1 MGNDPR
7 IMLLIDQLGP
17 EGYGI
22 LLMLDKTAQQHPE
35 SCRVEL
41 IPALAREYNTT
52 AAKIETVIR
61 QYGFFDISEDG
72 RFSLRPDVPWKRK
85 KRSKP
90 KSLPAGGTA
99 LALAEHTGPPFITL
113 TLNDKTEYPIYPQQV
128 REWAELYP
136 AVNIAQE
143 LRNMKGWCV
152 ANPSKRKTAGGILRF
167 ITFWLAREQNKG
179 GSRGPANKVVSGSSA
194 APTYDLEAYEHMSLA
209 ALPGS
214 GKGGAG

>member
-22 LLMLDKTAQQHPE
+22 LLMLDDTAQQHPE
-35 SCRVEL
+35 SCRLEL

-61 QYGFFDISEDG
+61 QYGFFDIAGDG
-72 RFSLRPDVPWKRK
+72 RFSLRSDMPWRRK

-90 KSLPAGGTA
+90 KLPAGGA
-99 LALAEHTGPPFITL
+99 VSVLAEYTGPPFIYL
-113 TLNDKTEYPIYPQQV
+113 TLNDKSEYPVYPEQV
-128 REWAELYP
+128 REWAALYP
-136 AVNIAQE
+136 AVNVEQE
-143 LRNMKGWCV
+143 LRNMKGWCT
-152 ANPSKRKTAGGILRF
+152 ANPSKRKTGSGILRF
-167 ITFWLAREQNKG
+167 ITSWLAKEQNKG

-194 APTYDLEAYEHMSLA
+194 APTYDLEAYEHMSFA

-214 GKGGAG
+214 GKETL

>member
-22 LLMLDKTAQQHPE
+22 LLLLDDTAQQHAE
-35 SCRVEL
+35 NCRFEL

-61 QYGFFDISEDG
+61 QYGFFDIAEDG
-72 RFSLRPDVPWKRK
+72 RFSIRPDVPWKRK

-90 KSLPAGGTA
+90 KLPAGGA
-99 LALAEHTGPPFITL
+99 AQALAEHTGPPMICL
-113 TLNDKTEYPIYPQQV
+113 LLNDKPEYPVYPDQV
-128 REWAELYP
+128 REWAALYP
-136 AVNIAQE
+136 AVNVQQE
-143 LRNMKGWCV
+143 LRNMVGWCK

-167 ITFWLAREQNKG
+167 ITSWLAREQNKG
-179 GSRGPANKVVSGSSA
+179 GSRVPSNKIVSGSSA
-194 APTYDLEAYEHMSLA
+194 VPTYDLEAYEHMSFA
-209 ALPGS
+209 ALTGS
-214 GKGGAG
+214 GKGGAQ

>member
-22 LLMLDKTAQQHPE
+22 LLLLDDTAQQHPE
-35 SCRVEL
+35 NCRVEL

-61 QYGFFDISEDG
+61 QYGFFDIAEDG
-72 RFSLRPDVPWKRK
+72 RFSIRPDVPLKRK

-90 KSLPAGGTA
+90 KLPAGGA
-99 LALAEHTGPPFITL
+99 AQALAEHTGPPMICL
-113 TLNDKTEYPIYPQQV
+113 LLNDKTEYPVYPDQV
-128 REWAELYP
+128 REWAALYP
-136 AVNIAQE
+136 AVNVEQE
-143 LRNMKGWCV
+143 LRNMVGWCK

-167 ITFWLAREQNKG
+167 ITSWLAREQNKG
-179 GSRGPANKVVSGSSA
+179 GSRVPSNKIVSGSSA
-194 APTYDLEAYEHMSLA
+194 APTYDLEAYEHMSFAASLA
-209 ALPGS
+209 GS
-214 GKGGAG
+214 GKGGAQ

>member
-22 LLMLDKTAQQHPE
+22 LLLLDDTAQQHSE
-35 SCRVEL
+35 NCRFEL

-72 RFSLRPDVPWKRK
+72 CFTLRPDVPWKRK

-90 KSLPAGGTA
+90 KLPAGGA
-99 LALAEHTGPPFITL
+99 AQALAEHTGPPFICL
-113 TLNDKTEYPIYPQQV
+113 LLNDKTEYPVYPDQV
-128 REWAELYP
+128 REWAALYP
-136 AVNIAQE
+136 AVNVQQE
-143 LRNMKGWCV
+143 LRNMVGWCK

-167 ITFWLAREQNKG
+167 ITSWLAREQNKG
-179 GSRGPANKVVSGSSA
+179 GSRGSANKAVSGSSA
-194 APTYDLEAYEHMSLA
+194 APTYDLEAYERMSIA
-209 ALPGS
+209 AVPGS
-214 GKGGAG
+214 GKGGAR

>member
-22 LLMLDKTAQQHPE
+22 LLLLDDTAQQHSE
-35 SCRVEL
+35 NCRFEL

-72 RFSLRPDVPWKRK
+72 CFTLRPDVPWKRK

-90 KSLPAGGTA
+90 KLPAGGA
-99 LALAEHTGPPFITL
+99 AQALAEHTGPPMICL
-113 TLNDKTEYPIYPQQV
+113 LLNDKTEYPVYPDQV
-128 REWAELYP
+128 REWAALYP
-136 AVNIAQE
+136 AVNVQQE
-143 LRNMKGWCV
+143 LRNMVGWCK

-167 ITFWLAREQNKG
+167 ITSWLAREQNKG
-179 GSRGPANKVVSGSSA
+179 GSRGSANKAVSGSSA
-194 APTYDLEAYEHMSLA
+194 APTYDLEAYERMSIA
-209 ALPGS
+209 AVPGS
-214 GKGGAG
+214 GKGGAR

>member
-22 LLMLDKTAQQHPE
+22 LLLLDDTAQQHAE
-35 SCRVEL
+35 NCRFEL

-61 QYGFFDISEDG
+61 QYGFFDIAEDG
-72 RFSLRPDVPWKRK
+72 RFSIRPDVPWKRK

-90 KSLPAGGTA
+90 KLPASGA
-99 LALAEHTGPPFITL
+99 AQALAEHTGPPMICL
-113 TLNDKTEYPIYPQQV
+113 LLNDKTEYPVYPDQV
-128 REWAELYP
+128 REWAALYP
-136 AVNIAQE
+136 AVNVQQE
-143 LRNMKGWCV
+143 LRNMVGWCK

-167 ITFWLAREQNKG
+167 ITSWLAREQNKG
-179 GSRGPANKVVSGSSA
+179 GSRVPSNKIVSGSSA
-194 APTYDLEAYEHMSLA
+194 APTYDLEAYERMSIA
-209 ALPGS
+209 AVPGS
-214 GKGGAG
+214 GKGGAR

>member
-22 LLMLDKTAQQHPE
+22 LLLLDDTAQQHAE
-35 SCRVEL
+35 NCRFEL

-61 QYGFFDISEDG
+61 QYGFFDIAEDG
-72 RFSLRPDVPWKRK
+72 RFSIRPDVPWKRK

-90 KSLPAGGTA
+90 KLPAGGA
-99 LALAEHTGPPFITL
+99 AQALAEHTGPPMICL
-113 TLNDKTEYPIYPQQV
+113 LLNDKTEYPVYPDQV
-128 REWAELYP
+128 REWAALYP
-136 AVNIAQE
+136 AVNVQQE
-143 LRNMKGWCV
+143 LRNMVGWCK

-167 ITFWLAREQNKG
+167 ITSWLAREQNKG
-179 GSRGPANKVVSGSSA
+179 GSRVPSNKIVSGSSA
-194 APTYDLEAYEHMSLA
+194 APTYDLEAYERMSIA
-209 ALPGS
+209 AVPGS
-214 GKGGAG
+214 GKGGAR

>member
-22 LLMLDKTAQQHPE
+22 LLLLDDTAQQHPE
-35 SCRVEL
+35 NCRVEL

-72 RFSLRPDVPWKRK
+72 CFSLRSDVPWRK

-90 KSLPAGGTA
+90 KLTGSRAA
-99 LALAEHTGPPFITL
+99 QALAEHTGPPFICL
-113 TLNDKTEYPIYPQQV
+113 PLNDKTEYPVYPDQV
-128 REWAELYP
+128 REWAALYP
-136 AVNIAQE
+136 AVNVEQE
-143 LRNMKGWCV
+143 LRNMVGWCK
-152 ANPSKRKTAGGILRF
+152 ANPSKRKTASGILRF
-167 ITFWLAREQNKG
+167 ITTWLAREQNKG
-179 GSRGPANKVVSGSSA
+179 GSRVPANKIVSGSSA
-194 APTYDLEAYEHMSLA
+194 APTYDLEAYEHMSFA
-209 ALPGS
+209 ASLPGS

>member
-22 LLMLDKTAQQHPE
+22 LLLLDDTAQQHPE
-35 SCRVEL
+35 NCRVEL

-52 AAKIETVIR
+52 TAKIETVIR
-61 QYGFFDISEDG
+61 QYGFFDIAEDG
-72 RFSLRPDVPWKRK
+72 CYSLRPDVPWKRK

-90 KSLPAGGTA
+90 KLPAGGSA
-99 LALAEHTGPPFITL
+99 QALAEHTGPPMICL
-113 TLNDKTEYPIYPQQV
+113 PLNDKTEYPIYPDQV
-128 REWAELYP
+128 REWAALYP
-136 AVNIAQE
+136 AVNIEQE
-143 LRNMKGWCV
+143 LRNMLGWCK
-152 ANPSKRKTAGGILRF
+152 ANPSKRKTASGILRF
-167 ITFWLAREQNKG
+167 ITSWLAREQNKG

-209 ALPGS
+209 ALPRS
-214 GKGGAG
+214 GKGGAR

>member
-22 LLMLDKTAQQHPE
+22 LLLLDDTAQQHPE
-35 SCRVEL
+35 NCRFEL

-52 AAKIETVIR
+52 TAKIETVIR

-72 RFSLRPDVPWKRK
+72 CFTLRPDVPWRK

-90 KSLPAGGTA
+90 KLTGSRAA
-99 LALAEHTGPPFITL
+99 QALAEHTGPPFICL
-113 TLNDKTEYPIYPQQV
+113 LLNDKTEYPVYPDQV
-128 REWAELYP
+128 REWAALYP
-136 AVNIAQE
+136 AVNVEQE
-143 LRNMKGWCV
+143 LRNMLGWCK
-152 ANPSKRKTAGGILRF
+152 ANPSKRKTASGILRF
-167 ITFWLAREQNKG
+167 ITSWLAREQNKG
-179 GSRGPANKVVSGSSA
+179 GGRVPANKIVSGSSA
-194 APTYDLEAYEHMSLA
+194 APTYDLEAYEHMSFA
-209 ALPGS
+209 ASLPGS

>member
-22 LLMLDKTAQQHPE
+22 LLLLDDTAQQHAE
-35 SCRVEL
+35 NCRFEL

-61 QYGFFDISEDG
+61 QYGFFDIAEDG
-72 RFSLRPDVPWKRK
+72 RFSIRPDVPWKRK

-90 KSLPAGGTA
+90 KLPAGGA
-99 LALAEHTGPPFITL
+99 AQALAEHTGPPMICL
-113 TLNDKTEYPIYPQQV
+113 LLNDKTEYPVYPDQV
-128 REWAELYP
+128 REWAALYP
-136 AVNIAQE
+136 AVNVQQE
-143 LRNMKGWCV
+143 LRNMVGWCK

-167 ITFWLAREQNKG
+167 ITSWLAREQNKG
-179 GSRGPANKVVSGSSA
+179 GSRVPSNKIVSGSSA
-194 APTYDLEAYEHMSLA
+194 VPTYDLEAYEHMSFA
-209 ALPGS
+209 ALTGS
-214 GKGGAG
+214 GKGGAQ